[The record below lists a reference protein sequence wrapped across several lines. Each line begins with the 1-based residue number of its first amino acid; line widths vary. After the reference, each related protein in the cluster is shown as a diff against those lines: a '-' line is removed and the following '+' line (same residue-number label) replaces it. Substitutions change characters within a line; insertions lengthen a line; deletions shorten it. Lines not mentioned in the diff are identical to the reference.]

1 MKYCLPK
8 EVQPSE
14 LSLYIIRQVA
24 YKYKLQTKSAGV
36 NINFN

>member
-8 EVQPSE
+8 DAQPSE
-14 LSLYIIRQVA
+14 LSLFIIRQIA
-24 YKYKLQTKSAGV
+24 YKYRLQRNGARV